1 MRILLFILLF
11 SSLNPAF
18 SQTRKKQILVIGTF
32 HFRNPGLD
40 VAKVN
45 TFNVMSDKS
54 QQELES
60 ISNSIAKFAPAKI
73 FVEWDYSKQ
82 DKLDNLYRKNVD
94 SLMRKDA
101 NELVQIALRSAK
113 KLKHP
118 KLYGVDYKKTSFPY
132 DSLITQMKIAD
143 QLDLIEEGAA
153 KMKVYE
159 SLQNKKLTTLSLKE
173 LLLDFNTRQSDN
185 FSMQWYFGTASRG
198 GKQDNFA
205 GAFLVSEWYKRNLY
219 MYSLIQKLTEAKDN
233 KIMVIL
239 GAGHIAMLREFI
251 KFDPEFEILEL
262 KDIL

>member
-1 MRILLFILLF
+1 MLLCAC
-11 SSLNPAF
+11 LNPVF
-18 SQTRKKQILVIGTF
+18 SQTKKKQILVIGTF

-73 FVEWDYSKQ
+73 FVEWDYRKQ
-82 DKLDNLYRKNVD
+82 DKLDDLYCKNLD
-94 SLMRKDA
+94 SLMKKDA

-118 KLYGVDYKKTSFPY
+118 KLYGVDYKETSFPY
-132 DSLITQMKIAD
+132 DSLITQMKIAG
-143 QLDLIEEGAA
+143 QVGLVEEGVTT
-153 KMKVYE
+153 MKAYE
-159 SLQNKKLTTLSLKE
+159 SAQNKKMAALSLRE
-173 LLLDFNTRQSDN
+173 LLLDFNTKRSND
-185 FSMQWYFGTASRG
+185 FSMQWYFGNASRG
-198 GKQDNFA
+198 GKKDNFA
-205 GAFLVSEWYKRNLY
+205 GAFLVSEWYRRNLY
-219 MYSLIQKLTEAKDN
+219 MYALVQKLTEVKDD
-233 KIMVIL
+233 KVMVIL

-251 KFDPEFEILEL
+251 KFDPEFEIVEL